1 MIYVVLTLVQSSRS
15 WENVVGWRKAVR
27 LTAIQTEMNS
37 SGSPDVIHPYGQNIT
52 KEILNLSPPTRQYS
66 TAIPQAGLDP
76 LMRQFWTPGRMFGN
90 NFMVDP
96 FLWIHQKGTLTIKS
110 LCTLMSKNLI
120 IITLIALFQDFSS
133 SIRFS
138 MGLRP
143 PITPTTH
150 YQDVHQLWPP
160 PSRIWPLPPRPS
172 VLIVLILLSFF
183 CLNISD
189 VTLHFETLFSSDYP
203 LSQEHI
209 YYKNNISINSRV
221 IKLKLE
227 F

>member
-1 MIYVVLTLVQSSRS
+1 
-15 WENVVGWRKAVR
+15 
-27 LTAIQTEMNS
+27 MNS

-110 LCTLMSKNLI
+110 LCTLTSKNLI

-160 PSRIWPLPPRPS
+160 PSRILQTSPLTS
-172 VLIVLILLSFF
+172 SSSSLCSHCSYFVVFLLLKHQW
-183 CLNISD
+183 CY
-189 VTLHFETLFSSDYP
+189 SSLWDII
-203 LSQEHI
+203 Q
-209 YYKNNISINSRV
+209 
-221 IKLKLE
+221 
-227 F
+227 

>member
-1 MIYVVLTLVQSSRS
+1 MLCLLWCRVQGQ
-15 WENVVGWRKAVR
+15 GWRKAVR

-110 LCTLMSKNLI
+110 LCTLTSKNLI

-160 PSRIWPLPPRPS
+160 PSRILQTSPLTS
-172 VLIVLILLSFF
+172 SSSSLCSHCSYFVVFLL
-183 CLNISD
+183 
-189 VTLHFETLFSSDYP
+189 
-203 LSQEHI
+203 
-209 YYKNNISINSRV
+209 
-221 IKLKLE
+221 LKHQWCYSLLWDIIQ
-227 F
+227 